1 METINCFCIQKQ
13 FLESVIE
20 TDFENIYQTGRL
32 CYFILFF
39 SKKEKRKKLVSI
51 HYFTSFTLCSL
62 MGTWKVMLESHEIQ
76 NKIMFEVKCYTCPS
90 YAKFCNNSHRLATLQ
105 LDAELQNWRAR
116 FIDYIAAQKAYIE
129 ALHGWLSKFIIP
141 EVEFYSKG
149 RSSNSAPPCR
159 VKGPMLLVICC
170 NWLNS
175 MEKLPDKAVAFS
187 MKSFGKDIRA
197 LWVQQGHEQHRM
209 RKVKSLEKEL
219 DRKILAF
226 QKADNRA
233 FEPKLLEHNLELV
246 TEHRADFMEEKKDIL
261 DGFRRRVDLE
271 KEKHH
276 NCVQETQRVTLNGFQ
291 TGFGGVFDSM
301 TEFSKASLKIYND
314 LLSHKENVEEKVG
327 NPGYIASSKHKEDC
341 ST

>member
-159 VKGPMLLVICC
+159 VKGPMLLVICR

-327 NPGYIASSKHKEDC
+327 TPGYIANSKHKEDC